1 MGGATAVARVSVRL
15 LLDEHYASGVAD
27 QLNARG
33 HDVISVVADPEL
45 RSRSDVEL
53 FRWAGTERRRIVTE
67 NIKDFRPLLLMAYSA
82 GTEAAQLLLVSP
94 RRFPRGGG
102 NRMNV
107 IVEALADWLER
118 PDADHRPDE
127 DWLI

>member
-1 MGGATAVARVSVRL
+1 MGGATAVARVRVRL

-33 HDVISVVADPEL
+33 HDVLSVVADPEL
-45 RSRSDVEL
+45 RSRSDIEL
-53 FRWAGTERRRIVTE
+53 FRWAGTEGRRIVTE

-102 NRMNV
+102 NRTNV
-107 IVEALADWLER
+107 IVEALAGWLER
-118 PDADHRPDE
+118 PDADRRPDE